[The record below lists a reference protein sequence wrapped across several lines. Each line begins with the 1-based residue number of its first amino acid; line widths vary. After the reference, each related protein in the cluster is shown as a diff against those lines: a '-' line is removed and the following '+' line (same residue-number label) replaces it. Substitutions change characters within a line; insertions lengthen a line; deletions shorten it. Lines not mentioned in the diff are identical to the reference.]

1 VEKQQSQASREAKV
15 CLPIGPHPVYGLRFP
30 TRSNDYLWFVWD
42 HHVRKSC
49 IGKDKSRARKTTV
62 AITNK
67 HLPPLQ
73 GAQLI
78 RSTLMS
84 TAVGIN
90 GTESD
95 LIEHIKKVLEINFKN
110 GI

>member
-1 VEKQQSQASREAKV
+1 
-15 CLPIGPHPVYGLRFP
+15 
-30 TRSNDYLWFVWD
+30 
-42 HHVRKSC
+42 
-49 IGKDKSRARKTTV
+49 
-62 AITNK
+62 
-67 HLPPLQ
+67 
-73 GAQLI
+73 
-78 RSTLMS
+78 MS